1 MPAALDGASNPSD
14 VTVDVTIVL
23 PVFNE
28 LGHLE
33 EEITRIRKTM
43 DESDYSYE
51 VIVVDDGSTD
61 GTAEIVREFDV
72 RLVQTENRG
81 LSAARNLGLE
91 LASGEIIA

>member
-43 DESDYSYE
+43 DESEYSYE

-61 GTAEIVREFDV
+61 G
-72 RLVQTENRG
+72 
-81 LSAARNLGLE
+81 S
-91 LASGEIIA
+91 